1 MDAAFSPFA
10 PRSKTDNPRRLQE
23 EIYKPNMVNMAY
35 QQPQYMQPMIN
46 EEEEFEHMINHGI
59 NNILDTN
66 SVNSL

>member
-1 MDAAFSPFA
+1 MQHLVHSP
-10 PRSKTDNPRRLQE
+10 PVPKQTTPRRLQE
-23 EIYKPNMVNMAY
+23 EIYKANMVNMAY

>member
-1 MDAAFSPFA
+1 MDAAFSSFA

-23 EIYKPNMVNMAY
+23 EIYKANMAY